1 MGDKTNTKNSDIFY
15 WKRETKKMQWLTK
28 VDLKIK
34 FISALNVIS
43 VKRNAIPGSVN
54 LMGEGMGER
63 GKN

>member
-1 MGDKTNTKNSDIFY
+1 
-15 WKRETKKMQWLTK
+15 MQWLTK

-54 LMGEGMGER
+54 LMGEGMAER